1 MSSWVETSSPNFV
14 ARFDEADGADVHG
27 VLNLLEETRE
37 RLGGLFGALPGEV
50 SVVLHASSIELDV
63 AQPYLPVLRRA
74 TSPGARRLLAGWA
87 GRGTLHVLAPRLL
100 AARAGSIEDSREM
113 LALTP
118 AALYVQLAAATC
130 NPDLPP
136 PWHPRSTARATRWAW
151 LLFGAM
157 QWFSGQT
164 ALARPAIARRLR
176 EDSRPDF
183 PPGLKDAVLLGGSVI
198 DLVAREQ
205 GTRAAVQLV
214 CGRLPGGGA
223 REALMTAFAG
233 RSIVHTEGTWRA
245 HMSRMAGQ

>member
-1 MSSWVETSSPNFV
+1 M
-14 ARFDEADGADVHG
+14 
-27 VLNLLEETRE
+27 
-37 RLGGLFGALPGEV
+37 
-50 SVVLHASSIELDV
+50 
-63 AQPYLPVLRRA
+63 
-74 TSPGARRLLAGWA
+74 
-87 GRGTLHVLAPRLL
+87 LAPRLL
-100 AARAGSIEDSREM
+100 DARAGNVEGSREM

-118 AALYVQLAAATC
+118 AALYVQLVVATC

-183 PPGLKDAVLLGGSVI
+183 PPGLKDAALLGGSVV

-205 GTRAAVQLV
+205 GTRAAVELA

-223 REALMTAFAG
+223 ARGAADGL
-233 RSIVHTEGTWRA
+233 RRPRDRA
-245 HMSRMAGQ
+245 HRGHVARAPVAHGGAVGRRSDLAESTDRVCGCC

>member
-1 MSSWVETSSPNFV
+1 MSSWVEKSSPNFV

-50 SVVLHASSIELDV
+50 SVVLHASSVELDV

-100 AARAGSIEDSREM
+100 AARAGSIEGSREM

-136 PWHPRSTARATRWAW
+136 PWHPRSTVRATRWAW

-183 PPGLKDAVLLGGSVI
+183 PPGLKDALLLGGSVI

-223 REALMTAFAG
+223 REALMTAFDG